1 MTSKKQI
8 IYPIAIIILGVVG
21 FIAFSSMKKPPEEK
35 PATDNT
41 QLVSVAPVIVEPV
54 SIEVSSY
61 GIVSSKNETELVSQ
75 VSGVVV
81 ELSDKFQRGGFVNK
95 GDLLAKIDPSDYEA
109 ALIEAQANLAS
120 AKASLEQEKA
130 QGQVAADEWRR
141 ISKEPPSS
149 LSLRK
154 PQLAQELARVKAS
167 EAAVK
172 RAKRNLERTNIIA
185 PYDALV
191 ASRNIGLGSF
201 ASMGTNLGKVM
212 SISTAEIRLPVANN
226 QLQYLIDQGN
236 GAVVEL
242 TADSAGQTMT
252 WQGTIVRNE
261 GVVDSKSRMSYLV
274 AEIADPYARTAEH
287 EALKFGSYVNAKIAG
302 IKVAEA
308 SIVPRHLINN
318 GRVAVLSADKTLQ
331 YKTIE
336 IIRED
341 GRDVIVGD
349 GLDSGDQLIIT
360 ALDYPVE
367 GMKLALPGD
376 KKKQSDI
383 ADEASETQV
392 AMKKD

>member
-1 MTSKKQI
+1 
-8 IYPIAIIILGVVG
+8 
-21 FIAFSSMKKPPEEK
+21 MKKPPEEK

-226 QLQYLIDQGN
+226 QLQYLIDQGY